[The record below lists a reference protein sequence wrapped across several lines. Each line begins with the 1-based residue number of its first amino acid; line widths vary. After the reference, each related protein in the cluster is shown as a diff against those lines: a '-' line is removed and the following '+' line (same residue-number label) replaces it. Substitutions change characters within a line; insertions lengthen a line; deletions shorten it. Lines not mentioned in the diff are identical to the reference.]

1 MKILFITNLC
11 LGKYATLPKRSLIMG
26 LHLKG
31 ADITVVAHW
40 PTPESLQLESAGIRL
55 VYRPI
60 TKKIDIGAICK
71 IRSLLKEE
79 KYDLMHLTYGKAIT
93 NGLIA
98 SWGSDIKIVA
108 YLGSLNL
115 HWHDPF
121 AHISF
126 LNRRIDKL
134 ICVSDGVREHVLK
147 QAPRRMKHK
156 TIRIYKGYDPEWVKD
171 VKPAER
177 KNLGIPDDAF
187 IVCCVANIRKIKG
200 VNYFIKAAEFLPED
214 LPVWFLLIGD
224 GSNSPQIKN
233 MIRRTKY
240 PDSFIT
246 EGHSE
251 EPLSFI
257 SICNLYIQPS
267 LSEGL
272 GRSLTEAMS
281 LGKTII
287 VTEKGGAKELVSE
300 GINGYVI
307 PVRSPEA
314 IAEKINYCYQ
324 NRDKL
329 PLMGENSRRRI
340 LNDFNSQTTI
350 DQTYNLYKDLLGMY

>member
-1 MKILFITNLC
+1 
-11 LGKYATLPKRSLIMG
+11 
-26 LHLKG
+26 
-31 ADITVVAHW
+31 
-40 PTPESLQLESAGIRL
+40 
-55 VYRPI
+55 
-60 TKKIDIGAICK
+60 
-71 IRSLLKEE
+71 
-79 KYDLMHLTYGKAIT
+79 MHITYGKAIT

-98 SWGSDIKIVA
+98 SWGYDIKIVA
-108 YLGSLNL
+108 YLGSLHI

-134 ICVSDGVREHVLK
+134 ICVSDGVKEHVLK
-147 QAPRRMKHK
+147 QAPRRMKRK

-171 VKPAER
+171 VKPALRE
-177 KNLGIPDDAF
+177 KLGIPDSAF

-200 VNYFIKAAEFLPED
+200 VKYFIKAADFLPEN
-214 LPVWFLLIGD
+214 LSVWFILIGE
-224 GSNSPQIKN
+224 GSDSSHIKN
-233 MIRRTKY
+233 MIQKTKY
-240 PDSFIT
+240 SENFIT

-257 SICNLYIQPS
+257 SICDLYVQPS

-281 LGKTII
+281 LGKTVI
-287 VTEKGGAKELVSE
+287 VTDKGGARELVEE

-340 LNDFNSQTTI
+340 LNNFNSQTTI
-350 DQTYNLYKDLLGMY
+350 EQTYNLYKELLAT